1 MAMHVQTITVEE
13 LEKLL
18 IDGRAPVLVDLR
30 KDPDYAADPRLLPGA
45 VKRSLSE
52 IDIWGRTLPADR
64 SIVVYC
70 AEGKWVGA
78 EAVERLRAQGREAR
92 QVEGGFCAW
101 RVAGLPLVEQGK
113 RP

>member
-1 MAMHVQTITVEE
+1 MHTKAISVKE
-13 LEKLL
+13 LADLL
-18 IDGRAPVLVDLR
+18 LDGSAPVLIDLR

-45 VKRSLSE
+45 IKCSLSE
-52 IDIWGRTLPADR
+52 IDIWGRTLPRDR
-64 SIVVYC
+64 PIVVYC

-78 EAVERLRAQGREAR
+78 AAAERLRAQGREAR

-101 RVAGLPLVEQGK
+101 RAAGLPLEERGK